1 MELYMECRWRFHL
14 GRAILQSEI
23 VISIIMVQ
31 RLTAVGAIYKIVSG
45 FSLKILETQPLIT
58 MQNLIGI
65 LILKQLV
72 GLAVTI
78 MKFLVINGVLL
89 KV

>member
-1 MELYMECRWRFHL
+1 MDDQLH
-14 GRAILQSEI
+14 
-23 VISIIMVQ
+23 
-31 RLTAVGAIYKIVSG
+31 KIVSG

>member
-1 MELYMECRWRFHL
+1 MVFKWLFVSDQT
-14 GRAILQSEI
+14 ALQSETLTTT
-23 VISIIMVQ
+23 SMVQ
-31 RLTAVGAIYKIVSG
+31 NHMANGDIYKIVSG